1 MTKAEVRGTM
11 TTAMTFDAGQIGK
24 IGPKGPSRS
33 VAPGRPDSPER
44 IASPEAADKV
54 AGSQEIRAA
63 MQIVQAAPEIRAD
76 KVAQLAAKIRS
87 GEFKIDPDLIAERI
101 IKGA

>member
-1 MTKAEVRGTM
+1 M

-44 IASPEAADKV
+44 VASPEATNKV
-54 AGSQEIRAA
+54 AETHEIRAA
-63 MQIVQAAPEIRAD
+63 MQIVQATPEIRTD
-76 KVAQLAAKIRS
+76 KVAQLAAKIQS
-87 GEFKIDPDLIAERI
+87 GEFKVDPHVIAERI